1 MAGIPTV
8 PNANIPKGP
17 RRKQNRGG
25 DGGGAMQVDSGPIL
39 YSDKLMQSKQR
50 R

>member
-1 MAGIPTV
+1 MAAIPAV
-8 PNANIPKGP
+8 PNANIQKGP
-17 RRKQNRGG
+17 KRRPKRGG
-25 DGGGAMQVDSGPIL
+25 DGGDAMQVDSGPIL